1 MISSGETEDG
11 TTSSVGPV
19 VLTVPT
25 PMATQVQENKKA
37 ILRTKKVS
45 PKFPRNFTKKLL
57 LIGKQKIINTME
69 LQYINTNNTKIH

>member
-45 PKFPRNFTKKLL
+45 SKFPRIFTKKLL